1 MQAFQTAFFPYAR
14 HVKIVHLQI
23 FAGRLN
29 RQRFQ
34 TACIPNPS
42 GENSMDDLIKEA
54 ALRFHEY
61 PNPGKIQVAPTK
73 PLGTQ
78 YDLSL
83 AYSPGVAA
91 PCMEIHADPL
101 NAYKYTAKGNLVAVI
116 SNGTAVLGL
125 GNIGALAGKPVMEGK
140 GVLFKKFANIDVFD
154 IEVNETD
161 PDKLVEIIASLEP
174 TFGGINLEDIKAPE
188 CFYIEKKLRER
199 CNIPVF
205 HDDQHGTAIITAAA
219 VLNAL
224 RVVGKD
230 IGQVKLVCSGAGAAA
245 IACLDLLVALGMKR
259 ENITVCDSKGVI
271 YQTREDR
278 GRMDESKVRYAIADN
293 DQRVLA
299 DAVNGKDIFL
309 GLSGPNVLSPEMLKT
324 MAASPIVL
332 ALANPQPEIWPPEAK
347 EARPDVIIGTGRSD
361 FPNQVNNVL
370 CFPFIFR
377 GALDVG
383 ATTINE
389 EMKLACV
396 RAIADLAMAESSAE
410 VAGAY
415 GDAELTFGPE
425 YLIPKPFDPR
435 LIARIA
441 PAVAKA
447 AMDSG
452 VATRPIAD
460 LEAYAEKL
468 TEFVYKTSLFMRPVF
483 NQARK
488 DIKRI
493 VLTEGE
499 DERVLH
505 AAQQVVSQ
513 KLAFPILVGDAK
525 LIEERL
531 HSQGLT
537 IQPGK
542 DFELVDIK
550 NSPYYEASWKEYYN
564 LRKRKGV
571 TEEMARR
578 RLKANSTLVGA
589 LLVRL
594 GHADGLVCG
603 TMGRFHDH
611 FAVMEEVIGYNN
623 PEKEAF
629 AMNALISNKGNF
641 FIADTYINEN
651 PTAEQLAK
659 GTLMCA
665 AEMKRFGLKP
675 KVALVS
681 NTNYGSNR
689 NPDANKMQQALEL
702 IRELDPALEIDG
714 EMQAD
719 VALDEEMRKS
729 IFPET
734 TLSGAANL
742 LVMPNVEAANIS
754 YNLLRVNATNGIT
767 VGPILMGLNKPV
779 QIVTPISTVR
789 RIVNMI
795 ALAAVDAQRQ

>member
-1 MQAFQTAFFPYAR
+1 
-14 HVKIVHLQI
+14 
-23 FAGRLN
+23 
-29 RQRFQ
+29 
-34 TACIPNPS
+34 
-42 GENSMDDLIKEA
+42 MDELIKEA

-91 PCMEIHADPL
+91 PCMEIYDNPL

-154 IEVNETD
+154 IEINETD

-224 RVVGKD
+224 RVVKKD
-230 IGQVKLVCSGAGAAA
+230 IGQVSLVCSGAGAAA

-278 GRMDESKVRYAIADN
+278 ERMDESKVRYAIADN
-293 DQRVLA
+293 GQRVLA
-299 DAVNGKDIFL
+299 DAVSGKDIFL
-309 GLSGPNVLSPEMLKT
+309 GLSGPNVLSTDMLKT
-324 MAASPIVL
+324 MNASPIVL

-488 DIKRI
+488 EIKRI

-499 DERVLH
+499 DERILH

-513 KLAFPILVGDAK
+513 KLAFPILIGDAK
-525 LIEERL
+525 TIEERL
-531 HSQGLT
+531 IAQGLT
-537 IQPGK
+537 IRAGK
-542 DFELVDIK
+542 DFELIDL
-550 NSPYYEASWKEYYN
+550 NGNPHYEESWKAYYS
-564 LRKRKGV
+564 LRKRQGV

-589 LLVRL
+589 LMVKL

-665 AEMKRFGLKP
+665 AEMKRFGIKP
-675 KVALVS
+675 KAALVS
-681 NTNYGSNR
+681 NSNFGSR
-689 NPDANKMQQALEL
+689 RDADATKMQQALEM
-702 IRELDPALEIDG
+702 IRELDPELEIDG

-719 VALDEEMRKS
+719 VALDDEMRRS

-754 YNLLRVNATNGIT
+754 YNLLRVNATDGVT